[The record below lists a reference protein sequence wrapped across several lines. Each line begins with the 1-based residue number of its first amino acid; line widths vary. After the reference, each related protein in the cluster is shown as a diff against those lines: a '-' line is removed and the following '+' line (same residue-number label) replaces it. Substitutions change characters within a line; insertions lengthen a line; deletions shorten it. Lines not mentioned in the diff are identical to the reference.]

1 LKEHA
6 MQAIKPR
13 VILKELAWHE
23 AGHVPQVAVQLNP
36 SKADNKGQERRKPPS
51 SIIRIY
57 TTMYWSNNK

>member
-1 LKEHA
+1 

-36 SKADNKGQERRKPPS
+36 SKADNKEQERRKPPS
-51 SIIRIY
+51 
-57 TTMYWSNNK
+57 